1 DVAVTMTLNGN
12 TLSAI
17 KNGTATLVAGT
28 DYTVSGSIVT
38 IKKAYLATQAVG
50 TTTLTFSFS
59 AGATQSLAVAVT
71 DTTTP
76 VSNSTITPTSAG
88 FDKKTANQADV
99 AVTMTLNGNTLSA
112 IKNGT

>member
-1 DVAVTMTLNGN
+1 TPSSAGFDKKTANQADVAVTMTLNGN
-12 TLSAI
+12 TLSTI

-28 DYTVSGSIVT
+28 DYTVSGSTVT

-76 VSNSTITPTSAG
+76 VSNSTITPS
-88 FDKKTANQADV
+88 
-99 AVTMTLNGNTLSA
+99 
-112 IKNGT
+112 